1 MNIEKYK
8 EMLSCVGIYS
18 GFKTT
23 LRYVAARLIS
33 LPPDSHKSRG
43 LV

>member
-23 LRYVAARLIS
+23 LRYVAACLIS
-33 LPPDSHKSRG
+33 LPPETYGRAAG
-43 LV
+43 